1 MPQGDITQLPPNR
14 ERLLLYTLS
23 AVQFT
28 LIMDYVIMMPLGS
41 HLMRAFGISPAQ
53 FGFLIAVYGIS
64 AGVSASS
71 VGSCWIALIVG
82 LPF

>member
-28 LIMDYVIMMPLGS
+28 LIMDYVIIMPLG
-41 HLMRAFGISPAQ
+41 
-53 FGFLIAVYGIS
+53 
-64 AGVSASS
+64 
-71 VGSCWIALIVG
+71 
-82 LPF
+82 